1 MAQGTSRSKNTAKSR
16 SNTSRKST
24 GGSRSRAATSRRT
37 QSQSRAS
44 SSRGRSAATRGRAS
58 ANRSAD
64 GKGALESVK
73 DSIGGGA
80 KSAKDTVSNG
90 VQTTGDAVG
99 TAAKKAKG
107 PALAGGAAL
116 AGLAGGLAIAAAAG
130 GPRRVLGVPVP
141 GTRRPLVKI
150 NAPRRAKARGASKDL
165 LKAAGEVGSAG
176 RQVGE
181 FVTEVQRV
189 RTELDRGRRRSP
201 IEVVLEGLTTRRQR
215 G

>member
-1 MAQGTSRSKNTAKSR
+1 MAQGTSRSKGSAKSR
-16 SNTSRKST
+16 SGSARKST
-24 GGSRSRAATSRRT
+24 GGSRSRAAASRRA
-37 QSQSRAS
+37 QSESRAS
-44 SSRGRSAATRGRAS
+44 SNRGRSAATRRRTN
-58 ANRSAD
+58 ANRSSN
-64 GKGALESVK
+64 GKGAVESVK
-73 DSIGGGA
+73 DTVGGGA
-80 KSAKDTVSNG
+80 KSARDSITNG
-90 VQTTGDAVG
+90 VQSTGDAVS

-116 AGLAGGLAIAAAAG
+116 AGLAGGLAIASRAG

-150 NAPRRAKARGASKDL
+150 NTPRRVKARGAGKDL

-181 FVTEVQRV
+181 LVTEVRRV

-201 IEVVLEGLTTRRQR
+201 VEVVLEGLTSRRVR

>member
-1 MAQGTSRSKNTAKSR
+1 MAQGTSRSKGSAKSR
-16 SNTSRKST
+16 SGSARKST
-24 GGSRSRAATSRRT
+24 GGSRSSAAASRRA

-44 SSRGRSAATRGRAS
+44 SSRGRTAATRRRTNAS
-58 ANRSAD
+58 RSSN
-64 GKGALESVK
+64 GKGAVESVK
-73 DSIGGGA
+73 DTVGGGA
-80 KSAKDTVSNG
+80 KSAKDSITNG
-90 VQTTGDAVG
+90 VQSTGDAVT
-99 TAAKKAKG
+99 TAARKAKG

-116 AGLAGGLAIAAAAG
+116 AGLAGGLAIASRAG

-141 GTRRPLVKI
+141 GTRRSLVKI
-150 NAPRRAKARGASKDL
+150 NTPRRVKARSASKDL

-181 FVTEVQRV
+181 LVTEVRRV

-201 IEVVLEGLTTRRQR
+201 VEVVLEGLTSRRVR